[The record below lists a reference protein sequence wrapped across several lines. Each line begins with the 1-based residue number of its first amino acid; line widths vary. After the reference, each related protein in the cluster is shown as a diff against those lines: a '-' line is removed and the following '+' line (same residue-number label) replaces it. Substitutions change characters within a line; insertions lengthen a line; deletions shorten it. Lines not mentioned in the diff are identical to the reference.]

1 MSEIQSGI
9 EVDNDEKAVTGTLA
23 YYDDATKALV
33 IDWGAGN
40 FIGVHFV
47 ADDWSDYT
55 SVKVGL
61 NPSEGTGLLEILD
74 DADKAAVMQINDKDE
89 QVIKIVA
96 TNGTQTV
103 TAEYDLSGLTCNES

>member
-1 MSEIQSGI
+1 MSDIQSDI
-9 EVDNDEKAVTGTLA
+9 AVEDDAVTGTLL
-23 YYDDATKALV
+23 YYNDATKALV

-55 SVKVGL
+55 SVLVGL
-61 NPSEGTGLLEILD
+61 DPSEGSGLID
-74 DADKAAVMQINDKDE
+74 IINDPDKAAVMQINDKDA

>member
-1 MSEIQSGI
+1 MSDIQSGI
-9 EVDNDEKAVTGTLA
+9 AVNDDAVTGTLL

-40 FIGVHFV
+40 FIGVRFV

-55 SVKVGL
+55 SVLVGL
-61 NPSEGTGLLEILD
+61 DPSEGSGLIDIID
-74 DADKAAVMQINDKDE
+74 DPDKAAVMKITDNTT

-96 TNGTQTV
+96 TNGMQTV